1 MNWHL
6 LLRLS
11 VPGDTG
17 TPVDNN
23 QVVEYTSV

>member
-11 VPGDTG
+11 VPGDTEK
-17 TPVDNN
+17 PVDNSL
-23 QVVEYTSV
+23 VVEYTSF